1 MGAQSNLSFY
11 RMLLIHQN
19 LSERFHY
26 SCDAV
31 VVPPNNHLESGTDDE
46 RFGRISSNL
55 IAPHRQKRRTTVLL
69 SKSPR
74 LNPATMTNDTF
85 V

>member
-46 RFGRISSNL
+46 RFGRISSKL
-55 IAPHRQKRRTTVLL
+55 DCSSSLVLL